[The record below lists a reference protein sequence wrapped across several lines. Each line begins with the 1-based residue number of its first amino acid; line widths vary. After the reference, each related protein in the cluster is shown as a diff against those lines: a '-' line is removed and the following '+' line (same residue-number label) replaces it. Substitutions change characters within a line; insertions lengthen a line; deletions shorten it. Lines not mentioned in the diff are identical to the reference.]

1 MHLVEIHKIEYHP
14 ESKGYI
20 LILKKTEGDSKIPIL
35 IGSNEAQSLSLAYED
50 IRLPRPS
57 SHDLLLNLIQNLDAE
72 LMYIVISKYEKGT
85 FFANI
90 VIKKSTIKIDI
101 DSRPSDAISIAL
113 KALVPIYVSDNIL
126 KIREYKTLIKKQHF
140 SEQIKISKNNYN
152 EKDIMNNLM
161 KAMDKAVKEENYEVA
176 VKLRDRIIST
186 EKKTEIPLDELS
198 KEKLE
203 ELWDSEK

>member
-20 LILKKTEGDSKIPIL
+20 LILEKSEGDLKIPIL

-57 SHDLLLNLIQNLDAE
+57 THDLIINLIQNLDAE
-72 LMYIVISKYEKGT
+72 LKHVVINKYEKGT
-85 FFANI
+85 FFASI
-90 VIKKSTIKIDI
+90 VIKKSMITIDI

-113 KALVPIYVSDNIL
+113 KALIPIYVSNNIL
-126 KIREYKTLIKKQHF
+126 KIKEYNSLIKKQHF
-140 SEQIKISKNNYN
+140 SEQIKVSNNYN
-152 EKDIMNNLM
+152 EKEIMNNLM

-176 VKLRDRIIST
+176 VKLRDRIKNLKT
-186 EKKTEIPLDELS
+186 KKIN
-198 KEKLE
+198 
-203 ELWDSEK
+203 

>member
-35 IGSNEAQSLSLAYED
+35 IGNNEAQSLSLAYED

-72 LMYIVISKYEKGT
+72 LKYIVISKYEKGT

-176 VKLRDRIIST
+176 VKLRDRIKNLKT
-186 EKKTEIPLDELS
+186 KKIN
-198 KEKLE
+198 
-203 ELWDSEK
+203 

>member
-57 SHDLLLNLIQNLDAE
+57 TYDLIINLIQNLDAE
-72 LMYIVISKYEKGT
+72 LKHITISRYHKGT

-90 VIKKSTIKIDI
+90 VIKKSTINIDI
-101 DSRPSDAISIAL
+101 DARPSDAISIAL
-113 KALVPIYVSDNIL
+113 KALIPIYISDDIL
-126 KIREYKTLIKKQHF
+126 KIKEYKKLIKKQHF
-140 SEQIKISKNNYN
+140 SEQIKYSKNTYN
-152 EKDIMNNLM
+152 EKEIMNNLI

-176 VKLRDRIIST
+176 VKLRDRIKNLKT
-186 EKKTEIPLDELS
+186 KKIN
-198 KEKLE
+198 
-203 ELWDSEK
+203 